1 MKEKRIIYLIMGVSS
16 ILILL
21 IGITT
26 AWFEWKSEIDTNVT
40 FNVSGLNI
48 TYEGEPTVIKGNLY
62 PTMYMN
68 NTDNIIHN
76 FSLVTTSN
84 IEIYSKIS
92 LEIIT
97 LPDELK
103 HESFRWNLYKDSTQI
118 SSGSFQNATVGTDL
132 LLTPYE
138 TITTT
143 KSNYTLYIWI
153 DGEHYDNPLTMGGK
167 TFEFKL
173 KLEASQQIYDTAE
186 ECFEFDEN
194 TQTITKYLC
203 NGGGTVTKASYSVD
217 EIKRPSSKYMSLS
230 KAITIDTTTT
240 QSYPLITDVVI
251 PKTINDVTV
260 KHIGDESFATCGKGP
275 LLTSY
280 EENDNNISI
289 MPFNNDKNIVMDKI
303 EYSGCRLTSVVIPDS
318 VTTIGESAFRANNL
332 TSVVIPDSVTT
343 IEYSAFSYN
352 NLTSVTIGN
361 SVTTIGKQAFESNNL
376 TSVVIPDS
384 VTTIGN
390 YAFQYNN
397 LSSVYIGANSNLT
410 ETTGIGMNAFR
421 SNGDLSVIYNYSG
434 KVFNFGAAL
443 GGGSDVIVEYGTVDG
458 VKIISSNSCFEFD
471 VSTGTITDYV
481 VSVGSYDIHPQ
492 CVANAQTNLEITE
505 EEATTVCSGGEFRG
519 YTIDGYI
526 LLGASAEL
534 ESAGIITNVVYDTS
548 VVIPSSINGVP
559 VTTIGNYAFSLNNLT
574 SVTIPNSVTTIGGG
588 AFYSNNLTSVVI
600 PDSVTTIGDGAFS
613 LNNLTSVV
621 IPNSVTTI
629 GNYAFGANNLTS
641 VVIPNSVT
649 TIGGG
654 AFTGNNLSSVYIGAN
669 SNLTETTGIG
679 MGAFSSSNRTNT
691 SNGTT
696 YVDNPNLTIYN
707 NSGKKFKWYYVT
719 QERNDST
726 EDAYNFITGTV
737 PSYTSGSTTY
747 NSVTITTGG
756 NP

>member
-40 FNVSGLNI
+40 FNVSDLNI

-84 IEIYSKIS
+84 IEIHSKIS

-173 KLEASQQIYDTAE
+173 KLEASQQDYATAE
-186 ECFEFDEN
+186 ECFEFDTS
-194 TQTITKYLC
+194 TQNITNYLC
-203 NGGGTVTKASYSVD
+203 YSGNGNGLPT
-217 EIKRPSSKYMSLS
+217 
-230 KAITIDTTTT
+230 
-240 QSYPLITDVVI
+240 ITDVVI
-251 PKTINDVTV
+251 PSSINGVSV
-260 KHIGDESFATCGKGP
+260 RAIGSTTLVSSVSYLNKEKIIASPLANNLNKKPKIKLVFGETTTTSPFA
-275 LLTSY
+275 Y
-280 EENDNNISI
+280 
-289 MPFNNDKNIVMDKI
+289 KNI
-303 EYSGCRLTSVVIPDS
+303 TSVVIP
-318 VTTIGESAFRANNL
+318 
-332 TSVVIPDSVTT
+332 
-343 IEYSAFSYN
+343 
-352 NLTSVTIGN
+352 N
-361 SVTTIGKQAFESNNL
+361 SVTTIGDRAFRNNNL

-384 VTTIGN
+384 VTTIGY
-390 YAFQYNN
+390 YAFAENN
-397 LSSVYIGANSNLT
+397 L
-410 ETTGIGMNAFR
+410 
-421 SNGDLSVIYNYSG
+421 
-434 KVFNFGAAL
+434 
-443 GGGSDVIVEYGTVDG
+443 
-458 VKIISSNSCFEFD
+458 
-471 VSTGTITDYV
+471 
-481 VSVGSYDIHPQ
+481 
-492 CVANAQTNLEITE
+492 
-505 EEATTVCSGGEFRG
+505 
-519 YTIDGYI
+519 
-526 LLGASAEL
+526 
-534 ESAGIITNVVYDTS
+534 TNVV
-548 VVIPSSINGVP
+548 
-559 VTTIGNYAFSLNNLT
+559 
-574 SVTIPNSVTTIGGG
+574 IPNSVTTIVGY
-588 AFYSNNLTSVVI
+588 AFAGNNLTSVVI
-600 PDSVTTIGDGAFS
+600 PDSVTTIGG
-613 LNNLTSVV
+613 
-621 IPNSVTTI
+621 
-629 GNYAFGANNLTS
+629 YAFAW
-641 VVIPNSVT
+641 
-649 TIGGG
+649 
-654 AFTGNNLSSVYIGAN
+654 NNLSSVYIGVN

-679 MGAFSSSNRTNT
+679 NYAFRSSNSTNT
-691 SNGTT
+691 YNGTT
-696 YVDNPNLTIYN
+696 YVDNPNLTTIYN

-719 QERNDST
+719 QGRNDST

-737 PSYTSGSTTY
+737 PLYTSGSTTY

>member
-1 MKEKRIIYLIMGVSS
+1 MGVCS

-26 AWFEWKSEIDTNVT
+26 AWFEWRSEVDTNVT

-173 KLEASQQIYDTAE
+173 KLEASQQDYATAE
-186 ECFEFDEN
+186 ECFVFDEN
-194 TQTITKYLC
+194 TQTITDYVVSVESYDIHPQCVANAQTNLGITEEEATTFC
-203 NGGGTVTKASYSVD
+203 SGGEFQGY
-217 EIKRPSSKYMSLS
+217 
-230 KAITIDTTTT
+230 TIDGFI
-240 QSYPLITDVVI
+240 SLGAGADLEDAGIITNVVYGAICSVNVVI
-251 PKTINDVTV
+251 PSSINEVSVTT
-260 KHIGDESFATCGKGP
+260 IGDRAFSGNN
-275 LLTSY
+275 LTSVVIPDSVTTIQGFAFY
-280 EENDNNISI
+280 GNN
-289 MPFNNDKNIVMDKI
+289 
-303 EYSGCRLTSVVIPDS
+303 LTSVVIPDS
-318 VTTIGESAFRANNL
+318 VTTIGDRAFSGNNL

-343 IEYSAFSYN
+343 IENDAFRYN
-352 NLTSVTIGN
+352 NLTSVVIPDSVTTIGDYAFASNNLTSVVIPN
-361 SVTTIGKQAFESNNL
+361 SVTTIGSLAFVSNNL

-390 YAFQYNN
+390 
-397 LSSVYIGANSNLT
+397 
-410 ETTGIGMNAFR
+410 
-421 SNGDLSVIYNYSG
+421 
-434 KVFNFGAAL
+434 K
-443 GGGSDVIVEYGTVDG
+443 
-458 VKIISSNSCFEFD
+458 
-471 VSTGTITDYV
+471 
-481 VSVGSYDIHPQ
+481 
-492 CVANAQTNLEITE
+492 
-505 EEATTVCSGGEFRG
+505 
-519 YTIDGYI
+519 
-526 LLGASAEL
+526 
-534 ESAGIITNVVYDTS
+534 
-548 VVIPSSINGVP
+548 
-559 VTTIGNYAFSLNNLT
+559 AFS
-574 SVTIPNSVTTIGGG
+574 
-588 AFYSNNLTSVVI
+588 Y
-600 PDSVTTIGDGAFS
+600 
-613 LNNLTSVV
+613 
-621 IPNSVTTI
+621 
-629 GNYAFGANNLTS
+629 
-641 VVIPNSVT
+641 
-649 TIGGG
+649 
-654 AFTGNNLSSVYIGAN
+654 NNLSSVYIGAN

-696 YVDNPNLTIYN
+696 YVDNPNLTNIYN

-719 QERNDST
+719 QGRNNST
-726 EDAYNFITGTV
+726 SDAYNFITGTV

>member
-26 AWFEWKSEIDTNVT
+26 AWFEWKSEVDTNVT

-84 IEIYSKIS
+84 IEIHSKIS

-103 HESFRWNLYKDSTQI
+103 HESFGWNLYKDSTQI
-118 SSGSFQNATVGTDL
+118 SSGSFQNATVGTNIL
-132 LLTPYE
+132 LSSNE

-167 TFEFKL
+167 TFEFRL

-217 EIKRPSSKYMSLS
+217 EIKSPSSKYMSLS
-230 KAITIDTTTT
+230 KATTIDTTTT

-260 KHIGDESFATCGKGP
+260 KHIGDSSFTNCRNGLAPAPSSYKG
-275 LLTSY
+275 Y
-280 EENDNNISI
+280 HNNVSV
-289 MPFNNDKNIVMDKI
+289 MPFNNDKNIVMDTI
-303 EYSGCRLTSVVIPDS
+303 ESSGCRLTSVVIPDS
-318 VTTIGESAFRANNL
+318 VTTIGYRAFQNNNL
-332 TSVVIPDSVTT
+332 TSVVIP
-343 IEYSAFSYN
+343 
-352 NLTSVTIGN
+352 N
-361 SVTTIGKQAFESNNL
+361 SVTTIGVDAFSRNNL
-376 TSVVIPDS
+376 SSVVIPDS
-384 VTTIGN
+384 VTTIGGG
-390 YAFQYNN
+390 AFSRNN
-397 LSSVYIGANSNLT
+397 LTSVYIGANSNLT
-410 ETTGIGMNAFR
+410 ETTGIGNYAFS

-443 GGGSDVIVEYGTVDG
+443 GGSDEIVEYGTVNG
-458 VKIISSNSCFEFD
+458 TNIISSNSCFEFD
-471 VSTGTITDYV
+471 ESTGTITDYGA
-481 VSVGSYDIHPQ
+481 SVGSYDIHPQ
-492 CVANAQTNLEITE
+492 CVANAQTNLGITE
-505 EEATTVCSGGEFRG
+505 EEATTFCSGGEFQG

-526 LLGASAEL
+526 AMGVVAEL
-534 ESAGIITNVVYDTS
+534 EGAGIITNDTS

-559 VTTIGNYAFSLNNLT
+559 VTTIGDRAFELNNLT
-574 SVTIPNSVTTIGGG
+574 SVVIPDSVTTIGNS
-588 AFYSNNLTSVVI
+588 AFSSNNLTSVVI
-600 PDSVTTIGDGAFS
+600 PDSVTTIGEYAFS
-613 LNNLTSVV
+613 RNNLTSVV
-621 IPNSVTTI
+621 IPDGVTTI
-629 GNYAFGANNLTS
+629 GDWAFAANNL
-641 VVIPNSVT
+641 I
-649 TIGGG
+649 
-654 AFTGNNLSSVYIGAN
+654 SVYIGAN

-679 MGAFSSSNRTNT
+679 MGAFSSSNRTIT

-696 YVDNPNLTIYN
+696 YVDNPNLTTIYN
-707 NSGKKFKWYYVT
+707 NSGKKFTWYSVT
-719 QERNDST
+719 QERNNST
-726 EDAYNFITGTV
+726 EDVYNFITGTV
-737 PSYTSGSTTY
+737 PSYTSDSTTY

>member
-1 MKEKRIIYLIMGVSS
+1 MKEKRIIYLIMGVCS

-26 AWFEWKSEIDTNVT
+26 AWFEWRSEVDTNVT

-84 IEIYSKIS
+84 IEIHSKIS

-97 LPDELK
+97 LPTELN
-103 HESFRWNLYKDSTQI
+103 HESFKWNLYNDSTQI
-118 SSGSFQNATVGTDL
+118 ASGSFKNASVGTDV

-167 TFEFKL
+167 TFEFRL

-203 NGGGTVTKASYSVD
+203 NGGGIATEASYSVD
-217 EIKRPSSKYMSLS
+217 EIKSPSSKYMSLS
-230 KAITIDTTTT
+230 KATTIDTTTT

-260 KHIGDESFATCGKGP
+260 KHIGYSSFANCGNGLAPAPSSYKG
-275 LLTSY
+275 Y
-280 EENDNNISI
+280 HNNVSI
-289 MPFNNDKNIVMDKI
+289 MPFNNDKNIVMDTI
-303 EYSGCRLTSVVIPDS
+303 ESSVCRLTSVVIPDS
-318 VTTIGESAFRANNL
+318 VTTIGEGAFAGNNL
-332 TSVVIPDSVTT
+332 TSVIIPDSVT
-343 IEYSAFSYN
+343 S
-352 NLTSVTIGN
+352 IGDY
-361 SVTTIGKQAFESNNL
+361 AFELNNL

-390 YAFQYNN
+390 SAFQYNN

-410 ETTGIGMNAFR
+410 ETTGIGRYAFR
-421 SNGDLSVIYNYSG
+421 S
-434 KVFNFGAAL
+434 
-443 GGGSDVIVEYGTVDG
+443 
-458 VKIISSNSCFEFD
+458 SNS
-471 VSTGTITDYV
+471 
-481 VSVGSYDIHPQ
+481 
-492 CVANAQTNLEITE
+492 
-505 EEATTVCSGGEFRG
+505 
-519 YTIDGYI
+519 
-526 LLGASAEL
+526 
-534 ESAGIITNVVYDTS
+534 
-548 VVIPSSINGVP
+548 
-559 VTTIGNYAFSLNNLT
+559 
-574 SVTIPNSVTTIGGG
+574 
-588 AFYSNNLTSVVI
+588 
-600 PDSVTTIGDGAFS
+600 
-613 LNNLTSVV
+613 
-621 IPNSVTTI
+621 
-629 GNYAFGANNLTS
+629 
-641 VVIPNSVT
+641 
-649 TIGGG
+649 
-654 AFTGNNLSSVYIGAN
+654 
-669 SNLTETTGIG
+669 
-679 MGAFSSSNRTNT
+679 TNT

-696 YVDNPNLTIYN
+696 YVNNPNLTTIYN

-719 QERNDST
+719 QGRNDST
-726 EDAYNFITGTV
+726 SDAYNFITGTV

>member
-1 MKEKRIIYLIMGVSS
+1 MKEKRIIYLIMGVCS

-26 AWFEWKSEIDTNVT
+26 AWFEWKSEVDTNVT

-84 IEIYSKIS
+84 IEIHSKIS

-118 SSGSFQNATVGTDL
+118 SSGSFQNATVGTNIL
-132 LLTPYE
+132 LSSNE

-186 ECFEFDEN
+186 ECFEFDTS
-194 TQTITKYLC
+194 TQNITNYLC
-203 NGGGTVTKASYSVD
+203 YSGNSNGLPT
-217 EIKRPSSKYMSLS
+217 
-230 KAITIDTTTT
+230 
-240 QSYPLITDVVI
+240 ITDVVI
-251 PKTINDVTV
+251 PSSINGVSVKAIGSTTLASTV
-260 KHIGDESFATCGKGP
+260 SYLNKEKIIASPLANNLNKKPKIKLLAVAARGP
-275 LLTSY
+275 FS
-280 EENDNNISI
+280 S
-289 MPFNNDKNIVMDKI
+289 KN
-303 EYSGCRLTSVVIPDS
+303 LTSVVIPDS
-318 VTTIGESAFRANNL
+318 VTTIGSFAFAENNLTSVVIPNSVTTIGNYAFGANNL

-343 IEYSAFSYN
+343 IGNYAFDSN
-352 NLTSVTIGN
+352 SLTSVVIPN
-361 SVTTIGKQAFESNNL
+361 SVTTIGEAAFAGNNL
-376 TSVVIPDS
+376 TSVVIPDSVTSIGNNAFRYNTLTSVVIPNS

-410 ETTGIGMNAFR
+410 ETTGIGM
-421 SNGDLSVIYNYSG
+421 
-434 KVFNFGAAL
+434 
-443 GGGSDVIVEYGTVDG
+443 
-458 VKIISSNSCFEFD
+458 
-471 VSTGTITDYV
+471 
-481 VSVGSYDIHPQ
+481 
-492 CVANAQTNLEITE
+492 
-505 EEATTVCSGGEFRG
+505 
-519 YTIDGYI
+519 
-526 LLGASAEL
+526 
-534 ESAGIITNVVYDTS
+534 
-548 VVIPSSINGVP
+548 
-559 VTTIGNYAFSLNNLT
+559 
-574 SVTIPNSVTTIGGG
+574 
-588 AFYSNNLTSVVI
+588 
-600 PDSVTTIGDGAFS
+600 
-613 LNNLTSVV
+613 
-621 IPNSVTTI
+621 
-629 GNYAFGANNLTS
+629 
-641 VVIPNSVT
+641 
-649 TIGGG
+649 
-654 AFTGNNLSSVYIGAN
+654 
-669 SNLTETTGIG
+669 
-679 MGAFSSSNRTNT
+679 GAFSSSNRTKT

-696 YVDNPNLTIYN
+696 YVDNPNLTTIYN

>member
-1 MKEKRIIYLIMGVSS
+1 MGVSS

-40 FNVSGLNI
+40 FNVSDLNI

-194 TQTITKYLC
+194 TQTITDYKAGATLVESYDVHPQCVANAQTNLGITEEEATTFC
-203 NGGGTVTKASYSVD
+203 SGGEVQGY
-217 EIKRPSSKYMSLS
+217 
-230 KAITIDTTTT
+230 TIDGYI
-240 QSYPLITDVVI
+240 SLGAVAELEGAGIITNVVYSGCPVDVVI
-251 PKTINDVTV
+251 PSSINGVSVKAIGSTTLVSSVSYLNQEKIIASPLVNNLNKKPKVKLLDVPR
-260 KHIGDESFATCGKGP
+260 GGP
-275 LLTSY
+275 FS
-280 EENDNNISI
+280 S
-289 MPFNNDKNIVMDKI
+289 KN
-303 EYSGCRLTSVVIPDS
+303 LTSVVIPDS
-318 VTTIGESAFRANNL
+318 VTTIGDRAF
-332 TSVVIPDSVTT
+332 
-343 IEYSAFSYN
+343 Y
-352 NLTSVTIGN
+352 
-361 SVTTIGKQAFESNNL
+361 SNNL

-390 YAFQYNN
+390 YAFSQ
-397 LSSVYIGANSNLT
+397 
-410 ETTGIGMNAFR
+410 
-421 SNGDLSVIYNYSG
+421 
-434 KVFNFGAAL
+434 
-443 GGGSDVIVEYGTVDG
+443 
-458 VKIISSNSCFEFD
+458 
-471 VSTGTITDYV
+471 
-481 VSVGSYDIHPQ
+481 
-492 CVANAQTNLEITE
+492 
-505 EEATTVCSGGEFRG
+505 
-519 YTIDGYI
+519 
-526 LLGASAEL
+526 
-534 ESAGIITNVVYDTS
+534 
-548 VVIPSSINGVP
+548 
-559 VTTIGNYAFSLNNLT
+559 NNLT
-574 SVTIPNSVTTIGGG
+574 SVTIG
-588 AFYSNNLTSVVI
+588 
-600 PDSVTTIGDGAFS
+600 
-613 LNNLTSVV
+613 
-621 IPNSVTTI
+621 NSVTTI
-629 GNYAFGANNLTS
+629 GNYAFSQNNLTS
-641 VVIPNSVT
+641 LIIPDSVT
-649 TIGGG
+649 TIGNR
-654 AFTGNNLSSVYIGAN
+654 AFAGNNLSSVYIGAN

>member
-1 MKEKRIIYLIMGVSS
+1 MKEKRIIYLIMGVCS

-26 AWFEWKSEIDTNVT
+26 AWFEWKSEVDTNVT
-40 FNVSGLNI
+40 FNVEGLNI

-68 NTDNIIHN
+68 NTDNVIHN

-84 IEIYSKIS
+84 IEIHSKIS

-118 SSGSFQNATVGTDL
+118 SSGSFQNATVGTNIL
-132 LLTPYE
+132 LSSNE

-167 TFEFKL
+167 TFEFRL
-173 KLEASQQIYDTAE
+173 KLEASQQDYATAE

-203 NGGGTVTKASYSVD
+203 NGGGTATVASYSVD
-217 EIKRPSSKYMSLS
+217 EIKSPSSKYMSLS
-230 KAITIDTTTT
+230 KATTIDTTTT

-260 KHIGDESFATCGKGP
+260 KHIGDSSFANCGNGLAAPSSYKG
-275 LLTSY
+275 Y
-280 EENDNNISI
+280 HNNVSI
-289 MPFNNDKNIVMDKI
+289 MPFNNDKNIVMDTI
-303 EYSGCRLTSVVIPDS
+303 ESSDCRLTSVVIPDS
-318 VTTIGESAFRANNL
+318 VTTIGDWAFQNNNLTSVIIPDSVTTIGDSAFLRNNL

-343 IEYSAFSYN
+343 IGYKAFS
-352 NLTSVTIGN
+352 
-361 SVTTIGKQAFESNNL
+361 SNNL

-384 VTTIGN
+384 VTTIGD
-390 YAFQYNN
+390 YAFGYNN
-397 LSSVYIGANSNLT
+397 LTSVYIGANSNLT
-410 ETTGIGMNAFR
+410 ETTGIGGDAF
-421 SNGDLSVIYNYSG
+421 SFNSDLSVIYNYSG

-443 GGGSDVIVEYGTVDG
+443 GWGLNVIVEYGTVNG
-458 VKIISSNSCFEFD
+458 VNIISSNSCFEFD
-471 VSTGTITDYV
+471 ESTGTITDYL
-481 VSVGSYDIHPQ
+481 
-492 CVANAQTNLEITE
+492 C
-505 EEATTVCSGGEFRG
+505 
-519 YTIDGYI
+519 IDGNT
-526 LLGASAEL
+526 
-534 ESAGIITNVVYDTS
+534 ESLPVITD
-548 VVIPSSINGVP
+548 VVIPSSINGIS
-559 VTTIGNYAFSLNNLT
+559 VTTIGIEAFGYNNLT
-574 SVTIPNSVTTIGGG
+574 SVDIPDSVTTIGGG
-588 AFYSNNLTSVVI
+588 AFSGNNLTSVVI
-600 PDSVTTIGDGAFS
+600 PDGVTTIGEGAFAG
-613 LNNLTSVV
+613 NN
-621 IPNSVTTI
+621 VTK
-629 GNYAFGANNLTS
+629 

-691 SNGTT
+691 SNGTE

-719 QERNDST
+719 QGRNNST

>member
-40 FNVSGLNI
+40 FNVSDLNI

-167 TFEFKL
+167 TFEFRL

-203 NGGGTVTKASYSVD
+203 NGGGTITEASYSVD
-217 EIKRPSSKYMSLS
+217 EIKSPSSKYMSLS
-230 KAITIDTTTT
+230 KATTIDTTTT

-260 KHIGDESFATCGKGP
+260 KHIGDESFANCGKGRII
-275 LLTSY
+275 LSSY
-280 EENDNNISI
+280 KGYHNNVSI
-289 MPFNNDKNIVMDKI
+289 MPFNNDKNIVMDTI
-303 EYSGCRLTSVVIPDS
+303 ESSDCRLTSVVIPDS
-318 VTTIGESAFRANNL
+318 VTTIGDWAFQNNNL
-332 TSVVIPDSVTT
+332 TSVI
-343 IEYSAFSYN
+343 
-352 NLTSVTIGN
+352 
-361 SVTTIGKQAFESNNL
+361 
-376 TSVVIPDS
+376 IPDS
-384 VTTIGN
+384 VTTIGE
-390 YAFQYNN
+390 YAFSRNN
-397 LSSVYIGANSNLT
+397 LTSVYIGANSNLT
-410 ETTGIGMNAFR
+410 ETTGIGNYAFS

-443 GGGSDVIVEYGTVDG
+443 DWGSDVIVEYGTVNG
-458 VKIISSNSCFEFD
+458 TNIISSNSCFEFD
-471 VSTGTITDYV
+471 ESTGTITDYL
-481 VSVGSYDIHPQ
+481 
-492 CVANAQTNLEITE
+492 CVDGNTE
-505 EEATTVCSGGEFRG
+505 S
-519 YTIDGYI
+519 
-526 LLGASAEL
+526 LP
-534 ESAGIITNVVYDTS
+534 IITD
-548 VVIPSSINGVP
+548 VVIPSSINEVS
-559 VTTIGNYAFSLNNLT
+559 VTTIGNVAF
-574 SVTIPNSVTTIGGG
+574 
-588 AFYSNNLTSVVI
+588 AANNLTSVVI
-600 PDSVTTIGDGAFS
+600 PDSVTTIGNVAFAA
-613 LNNLTSVV
+613 NNLTSVDIPDSVTTIGEYAFCQNSLTSVV
-621 IPNSVTTI
+621 IPD
-629 GNYAFGANNLTS
+629 
-641 VVIPNSVT
+641 SVT
-649 TIGGG
+649 TIGGN
-654 AFTGNNLSSVYIGAN
+654 AFSGNNLISVYIGAN

-679 MGAFSSSNRTNT
+679 MGAFSSSNRTIT

-696 YVDNPNLTIYN
+696 YVDNPNLTTIYN
-707 NSGKKFKWYYVT
+707 NSGKKFTWYSVT

>member
-1 MKEKRIIYLIMGVSS
+1 MGVSS

-26 AWFEWKSEIDTNVT
+26 AWFEWKSEVDTNVT

-173 KLEASQQIYDTAE
+173 KLEASQQDYATAE
-186 ECFEFDEN
+186 ECFVFDEG
-194 TQTITKYLC
+194 TQTITDYNAGVSVESYDIHPQCVANAQTNLGITEEEATTFC
-203 NGGGTVTKASYSVD
+203 SGGEVQGY
-217 EIKRPSSKYMSLS
+217 
-230 KAITIDTTTT
+230 TIDGFI
-240 QSYPLITDVVI
+240 SLGAGADLEGAGIITNVVYGAICSVNVVI
-251 PKTINDVTV
+251 PSSINEV
-260 KHIGDESFATCGKGP
+260 
-275 LLTSY
+275 
-280 EENDNNISI
+280 
-289 MPFNNDKNIVMDKI
+289 
-303 EYSGCRLTSVVIPDS
+303 SVI
-318 VTTIGESAFRANNL
+318 TIGEDAFRDNNL

-343 IEYSAFSYN
+343 IGDRAFRNN
-352 NLTSVTIGN
+352 NLTSVDIPDSVTTIGNSAFSSNNLTNVTIGN
-361 SVTTIGKQAFESNNL
+361 SVTTIGVHAFDGNNL

-390 YAFQYNN
+390 GAFSSNNLTNVTIGNSVTSIGYDAFACNNLTSVDIPDSVTTIGNYAFCYNN
-397 LSSVYIGANSNLT
+397 LSSVYIGVNSNLT
-410 ETTGIGMNAFR
+410 ETTGIGNYAFR
-421 SNGDLSVIYNYSG
+421 S
-434 KVFNFGAAL
+434 
-443 GGGSDVIVEYGTVDG
+443 
-458 VKIISSNSCFEFD
+458 
-471 VSTGTITDYV
+471 
-481 VSVGSYDIHPQ
+481 
-492 CVANAQTNLEITE
+492 
-505 EEATTVCSGGEFRG
+505 
-519 YTIDGYI
+519 
-526 LLGASAEL
+526 
-534 ESAGIITNVVYDTS
+534 
-548 VVIPSSINGVP
+548 
-559 VTTIGNYAFSLNNLT
+559 
-574 SVTIPNSVTTIGGG
+574 
-588 AFYSNNLTSVVI
+588 
-600 PDSVTTIGDGAFS
+600 
-613 LNNLTSVV
+613 
-621 IPNSVTTI
+621 
-629 GNYAFGANNLTS
+629 
-641 VVIPNSVT
+641 
-649 TIGGG
+649 
-654 AFTGNNLSSVYIGAN
+654 
-669 SNLTETTGIG
+669 SNL
-679 MGAFSSSNRTNT
+679 TNT
-691 SNGTT
+691 SNGRT
-696 YVDNPNLTIYN
+696 YVDNPNLTTIYN

-719 QERNDST
+719 QGRNDST
-726 EDAYNFITGTV
+726 LDAYNFITGTV

>member
-84 IEIYSKIS
+84 IEIHSKIS

-173 KLEASQQIYDTAE
+173 KLEASQQDYATAE
-186 ECFEFDEN
+186 ECFEFDTS
-194 TQTITKYLC
+194 TQNITNYLC
-203 NGGGTVTKASYSVD
+203 YSGNGNGLPT
-217 EIKRPSSKYMSLS
+217 
-230 KAITIDTTTT
+230 
-240 QSYPLITDVVI
+240 ITDVVI
-251 PKTINDVTV
+251 PSSINGVSVRAIGSTTLVSSVSYLNKEKIIASPLANNLNKKPKIKLLKVSEPVGPFTNKNITSVVIPNSVTT
-260 KHIGDESFATCGKGP
+260 IGDGAFRS
-275 LLTSY
+275 
-280 EENDNNISI
+280 NN
-289 MPFNNDKNIVMDKI
+289 
-303 EYSGCRLTSVVIPDS
+303 LTSVVIPNG
-318 VTTIGESAFRANNL
+318 VTTIGKYAFRHNNL
-332 TSVVIPDSVTT
+332 TSVVIPDSV
-343 IEYSAFSYN
+343 I
-352 NLTSVTIGN
+352 TIGN
-361 SVTTIGKQAFESNNL
+361 DAFSSNNL

-384 VTTIGN
+384 VTTIG
-390 YAFQYNN
+390 YDAFQSNNLTSVVIPDSVTTIGDSAFSYNN

-410 ETTGIGMNAFR
+410 ETTGIEN
-421 SNGDLSVIYNYSG
+421 
-434 KVFNFGAAL
+434 
-443 GGGSDVIVEYGTVDG
+443 
-458 VKIISSNSCFEFD
+458 
-471 VSTGTITDYV
+471 
-481 VSVGSYDIHPQ
+481 
-492 CVANAQTNLEITE
+492 
-505 EEATTVCSGGEFRG
+505 
-519 YTIDGYI
+519 
-526 LLGASAEL
+526 
-534 ESAGIITNVVYDTS
+534 
-548 VVIPSSINGVP
+548 
-559 VTTIGNYAFSLNNLT
+559 
-574 SVTIPNSVTTIGGG
+574 
-588 AFYSNNLTSVVI
+588 
-600 PDSVTTIGDGAFS
+600 
-613 LNNLTSVV
+613 
-621 IPNSVTTI
+621 
-629 GNYAFGANNLTS
+629 
-641 VVIPNSVT
+641 
-649 TIGGG
+649 
-654 AFTGNNLSSVYIGAN
+654 
-669 SNLTETTGIG
+669 
-679 MGAFSSSNRTNT
+679 GAFSSSNSTYKY
-691 SNGTT
+691 NGTT
-696 YVDNPNLTIYN
+696 YVDNPNLTTIYN

-719 QERNDST
+719 QGRNNST

>member
-1 MKEKRIIYLIMGVSS
+1 MKEKRIIYLIMGVCS

-26 AWFEWKSEIDTNVT
+26 AWFEWRSEIDTNVT

-118 SSGSFQNATVGTDL
+118 SSGSFQNATVGTNIL
-132 LLTPYE
+132 LSSNE

-167 TFEFKL
+167 TFEFRL

-203 NGGGTVTKASYSVD
+203 NGGGTITEASYSVD
-217 EIKRPSSKYMSLS
+217 EIKSPSSKYMSLS
-230 KAITIDTTTT
+230 KATTIDTTTT

-260 KHIGDESFATCGKGP
+260 KHIGDKSFATCGKGP

-280 EENDNNISI
+280 KENDNNISI
-289 MPFNNDKNIVMDKI
+289 MPFNNDKNIVMDTI
-303 EYSGCRLTSVVIPDS
+303 ESSDCRLTSVVIPDS
-318 VTTIGESAFRANNL
+318 VTTIGYMAFQN
-332 TSVVIPDSVTT
+332 
-343 IEYSAFSYN
+343 
-352 NLTSVTIGN
+352 
-361 SVTTIGKQAFESNNL
+361 NNL

-384 VTTIGN
+384 VTTIGDR
-390 YAFQYNN
+390 AFSSNN
-397 LSSVYIGANSNLT
+397 LTSVYIGANSNLT
-410 ETTGIGMNAFR
+410 ETTGIGGGAFS

-443 GGGSDVIVEYGTVDG
+443 GGGSDEIVEYGTVDG
-458 VKIISSNSCFEFD
+458 TNIISSNISSNSCFEFD
-471 VSTGTITDYV
+471 ESTGTITGYV
-481 VSVGSYDIHPQ
+481 VSVESYDIHPQ
-492 CVANAQTNLEITE
+492 CVANAQTNLGITE
-505 EEATTVCSGGEFRG
+505 EEATTFCSGGEVQG
-519 YTIDGYI
+519 YTIDGFI
-526 LLGASAEL
+526 SLGVGADL
-534 ESAGIITNVVYDTS
+534 EGAGIITNVVYDTS
-548 VVIPSSINGVP
+548 CPTDVVMPSSINGVP
-559 VTTIGNYAFSLNNLT
+559 VTTIGNGAFYPNNLT
-574 SVTIPNSVTTIGGG
+574 SVVIPNSVTTIGVQ
-588 AFYSNNLTSVVI
+588 AFSSNNLTSVVIPNSVTTIGDYAFELNNLTSVVI
-600 PDSVTTIGDGAFS
+600 PDSVTTIG
-613 LNNLTSVV
+613 
-621 IPNSVTTI
+621 
-629 GNYAFGANNLTS
+629 NYAFAW
-641 VVIPNSVT
+641 
-649 TIGGG
+649 
-654 AFTGNNLSSVYIGAN
+654 NNLSSVYIGAN
-669 SNLTETTGIG
+669 SNLRETTGIG
-679 MGAFSSSNRTNT
+679 NYAFSSSNKTHT

-696 YVDNPNLTIYN
+696 YVDNPNLTTIYN

-719 QERNDST
+719 QGRNNST

>member
-1 MKEKRIIYLIMGVSS
+1 MGVSS

-26 AWFEWKSEIDTNVT
+26 AWFEWRSEIDTNVT

-84 IEIYSKIS
+84 IEIHSKIS

-118 SSGSFQNATVGTDL
+118 SSGSFKNATVGTDL

-173 KLEASQQIYDTAE
+173 KLEASQQDYATAE
-186 ECFEFDEN
+186 ECFEFDTS
-194 TQTITKYLC
+194 TQNITNYLC
-203 NGGGTVTKASYSVD
+203 YSGNGNGLPT
-217 EIKRPSSKYMSLS
+217 
-230 KAITIDTTTT
+230 
-240 QSYPLITDVVI
+240 ITDVVI
-251 PKTINDVTV
+251 PSSINGVSVRAIGSNTLASTV
-260 KHIGDESFATCGKGP
+260 SYLNKEKIIASPLANNLNKKPKIKLVFGETTTTSPFA
-275 LLTSY
+275 Y
-280 EENDNNISI
+280 
-289 MPFNNDKNIVMDKI
+289 KNI
-303 EYSGCRLTSVVIPDS
+303 TSVVIPNS
-318 VTTIGESAFRANNL
+318 VTTIGDRAFRNNNL

-343 IEYSAFSYN
+343 IGYYAFAEN
-352 NLTSVTIGN
+352 NLTNVVIPN
-361 SVTTIGKQAFESNNL
+361 SVTTIVGYAFAGNNL

-390 YAFQYNN
+390 YAFSYNN

-410 ETTGIGMNAFR
+410 ETTGIGISAFR
-421 SNGDLSVIYNYSG
+421 
-434 KVFNFGAAL
+434 
-443 GGGSDVIVEYGTVDG
+443 
-458 VKIISSNSCFEFD
+458 
-471 VSTGTITDYV
+471 
-481 VSVGSYDIHPQ
+481 
-492 CVANAQTNLEITE
+492 
-505 EEATTVCSGGEFRG
+505 
-519 YTIDGYI
+519 
-526 LLGASAEL
+526 
-534 ESAGIITNVVYDTS
+534 
-548 VVIPSSINGVP
+548 
-559 VTTIGNYAFSLNNLT
+559 
-574 SVTIPNSVTTIGGG
+574 
-588 AFYSNNLTSVVI
+588 
-600 PDSVTTIGDGAFS
+600 
-613 LNNLTSVV
+613 
-621 IPNSVTTI
+621 
-629 GNYAFGANNLTS
+629 
-641 VVIPNSVT
+641 
-649 TIGGG
+649 
-654 AFTGNNLSSVYIGAN
+654 
-669 SNLTETTGIG
+669 
-679 MGAFSSSNRTNT
+679 SSNRTNT
-691 SNGTT
+691 SNGRT
-696 YVDNPNLTIYN
+696 YVDNPNLTTIYN

-719 QERNDST
+719 QGRNNST

-737 PSYTSGSTTY
+737 PLYTSGSTTY

>member
-1 MKEKRIIYLIMGVSS
+1 MKEKRIIYLIMGVCS

-84 IEIYSKIS
+84 IEIHSKIS

-173 KLEASQQIYDTAE
+173 KLEASQQDYATAE
-186 ECFEFDEN
+186 ECFEFDTS
-194 TQTITKYLC
+194 TQNITNYLC
-203 NGGGTVTKASYSVD
+203 YSGNGNGLPT
-217 EIKRPSSKYMSLS
+217 
-230 KAITIDTTTT
+230 
-240 QSYPLITDVVI
+240 ITDVVI
-251 PKTINDVTV
+251 PSSINGVSV
-260 KHIGDESFATCGKGP
+260 KAIGSTTLASSVSYLNKEKIIASP
-275 LLTSY
+275 LVNNLNKEYNAKFMKPELTTP
-280 EENDNNISI
+280 N
-289 MPFNNDKNIVMDKI
+289 PFSDKNITSVVIPDSVIIIGDDAFSYNK
-303 EYSGCRLTSVVIPDS
+303 LTSVVIPDS
-318 VTTIGESAFRANNL
+318 VTTIGVWAF
-332 TSVVIPDSVTT
+332 
-343 IEYSAFSYN
+343 
-352 NLTSVTIGN
+352 
-361 SVTTIGKQAFESNNL
+361 QSNNL

-384 VTTIGN
+384 VTTIG
-390 YAFQYNN
+390 
-397 LSSVYIGANSNLT
+397 
-410 ETTGIGMNAFR
+410 
-421 SNGDLSVIYNYSG
+421 
-434 KVFNFGAAL
+434 
-443 GGGSDVIVEYGTVDG
+443 VE
-458 VKIISSNSCFEFD
+458 
-471 VSTGTITDYV
+471 
-481 VSVGSYDIHPQ
+481 
-492 CVANAQTNLEITE
+492 
-505 EEATTVCSGGEFRG
+505 
-519 YTIDGYI
+519 
-526 LLGASAEL
+526 
-534 ESAGIITNVVYDTS
+534 
-548 VVIPSSINGVP
+548 
-559 VTTIGNYAFSLNNLT
+559 AFS
-574 SVTIPNSVTTIGGG
+574 
-588 AFYSNNLTSVVI
+588 Y
-600 PDSVTTIGDGAFS
+600 
-613 LNNLTSVV
+613 
-621 IPNSVTTI
+621 
-629 GNYAFGANNLTS
+629 
-641 VVIPNSVT
+641 
-649 TIGGG
+649 
-654 AFTGNNLSSVYIGAN
+654 NNLSSVYIGAN

-679 MGAFSSSNRTNT
+679 MGAFRSSNSTNT
-691 SNGTT
+691 YNGTT

-719 QERNDST
+719 QRRNNST
-726 EDAYNFITGTV
+726 SDAYNFITGTV

-756 NP
+756 AS

>member
-1 MKEKRIIYLIMGVSS
+1 MKEKRIIYLIMGVCS

-26 AWFEWKSEIDTNVT
+26 AWFEWRSEVDTNVT

-84 IEIYSKIS
+84 IEIHSKIS

-118 SSGSFQNATVGTDL
+118 SSGNFLNAEVGTDV

-173 KLEASQQIYDTAE
+173 KLEASQQDYATAE
-186 ECFEFDEN
+186 ECFVFDEN
-194 TQTITKYLC
+194 TQTITVY
-203 NGGGTVTKASYSVD
+203 N
-217 EIKRPSSKYMSLS
+217 P
-230 KAITIDTTTT
+230 
-240 QSYPLITDVVI
+240 
-251 PKTINDVTV
+251 
-260 KHIGDESFATCGKGP
+260 
-275 LLTSY
+275 
-280 EENDNNISI
+280 
-289 MPFNNDKNIVMDKI
+289 I
-303 EYSGCRLTSVVIPDS
+303 E
-318 VTTIGESAFRANNL
+318 
-332 TSVVIPDSVTT
+332 
-343 IEYSAFSYN
+343 
-352 NLTSVTIGN
+352 
-361 SVTTIGKQAFESNNL
+361 
-376 TSVVIPDS
+376 
-384 VTTIGN
+384 
-390 YAFQYNN
+390 
-397 LSSVYIGANSNLT
+397 
-410 ETTGIGMNAFR
+410 
-421 SNGDLSVIYNYSG
+421 
-434 KVFNFGAAL
+434 
-443 GGGSDVIVEYGTVDG
+443 
-458 VKIISSNSCFEFD
+458 
-471 VSTGTITDYV
+471 
-481 VSVGSYDIHPQ
+481 SYDIHPQ

-505 EEATTVCSGGEFRG
+505 EEATTFCSGGEFQG

-526 LLGASAEL
+526 SMGVVAEL
-534 ESAGIITNVVYDTS
+534 EGAGIITNVVYGASCPVD
-548 VVIPSSINGVP
+548 VVIPSSINEV
-559 VTTIGNYAFSLNNLT
+559 
-574 SVTIPNSVTTIGGG
+574 SVTTIGDS

-600 PDSVTTIGDGAFS
+600 PDSVTTIGNGAFS
-613 LNNLTSVV
+613 SNNLTSVV

-629 GNYAFGANNLTS
+629 GSGAFSSNNLTS

-649 TIGGG
+649 TIGSG
-654 AFTGNNLSSVYIGAN
+654 AFESNNLTSVVIPDSVTTIGNYAFRENNFTSVVIPNSVTTIGSGAFQFNNLTSVVIPNSVTTIGVDAFQSNNLTSVVIPDSVTTIEEWAFASNNLTSVVIPDSVTTIGNYAFNSNNLTSVVIPDSVTTIGNYAFTYNNLSSVYIGAN

-679 MGAFSSSNRTNT
+679 KGAFRSSNLTNT
-691 SNGTT
+691 YNGTT

-726 EDAYNFITGTV
+726 LDAYNFITGTV